1 MEKYIKQARLDKI
14 CWHMGL
20 VRARCLLEK
29 SCTKKDGE
37 VLKNLLQGKGTFPE
51 RVRKVLAHEKKK
63 NYPDRYPMNTDSV
76 GIELVGAYL
85 GGKSEKGL
93 FEILTKSQ
101 SSSFLWLISELLVK
115 YNLSFDK
122 NIYAYGAVAR
132 KMENEGVS
140 ALEWLRS
147 NHK

>member
-1 MEKYIKQARLDKI
+1 
-14 CWHMGL
+14 MGL

-37 VLKNLLQGKGTFPE
+37 IIKNILQGKGTFPE
-51 RVRKVLAHEKKK
+51 RARKVLSYEKKK
-63 NYPDRYPMNTDSV
+63 NYPDRYPMNIDSI

-93 FEILTKSQ
+93 FEMLTKSQ
-101 SSSFLWLISELLVK
+101 SSSFLWLITELIVK

-122 NIYAYGAVAR
+122 DIYAHGTVAR
-132 KMENEGVS
+132 KMENEGGS

-147 NHK
+147 NYK